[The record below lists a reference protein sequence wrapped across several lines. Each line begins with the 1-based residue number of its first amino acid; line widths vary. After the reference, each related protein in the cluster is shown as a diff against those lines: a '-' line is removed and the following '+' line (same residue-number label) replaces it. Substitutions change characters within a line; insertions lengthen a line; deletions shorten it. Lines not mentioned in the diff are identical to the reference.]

1 MALAAGTRLGPYEI
15 LSPIGA
21 GGMGEVYRARDT
33 VLKRYVALKILPPE
47 FSRDPERI
55 ARFQREAEV
64 LASLNH
70 PNIAHIYGF
79 VEQDD
84 TRAIAME
91 FVEGASP
98 SGPMDFDDA
107 WKLML
112 QVAAGLEYAH
122 ERRVVHRDLKPANL
136 KVTPEGHVKI
146 LDFGLA
152 KALTGE
158 PRRTDLGQDSP
169 TLTIGATQTGVI
181 VGTAAY
187 MAPEQVKGKDAD
199 RRADIWSFGVVLYE
213 LLTGEGPFQGADST
227 EVMARVVT
235 QHPDL
240 SKAPARVQRLIGEC
254 LKKDPEHRLR
264 WIGDV
269 ARFLE
274 PSTPLQSATALQPSR
289 DRQGAVA
296 GRTQFGAPQRISAS
310 GCGA

>member
-1 MALAAGTRLGPYEI
+1 MLGQKLAQYEI
-15 LSPIGA
+15 LDLLGK

-33 VLKRYVALKILPPE
+33 VLKRDVALKILPPE

-227 EVMARVVT
+227 E
-235 QHPDL
+235 
-240 SKAPARVQRLIGEC
+240 EC
-254 LKKDPEHRLR
+254 RAVCGRQWLPIHEVFRRSDE
-264 WIGDV
+264 V
-269 ARFLE
+269 
-274 PSTPLQSATALQPSR
+274 PLQFRPRRLNRWTSAEGLHICGHRVELRIVQPHCR
-289 DRQGAVA
+289 HQA
-296 GRTQFGAPQRISAS
+296 FGFEIVGILDPAPKIL
-310 GCGA
+310 